1 MNAVR
6 RLLLIP
12 ALYASWLAMMAV
24 HELGHIMHAK
34 LSGGQVRRVEVPL
47 LGFSETFLRYDPH
60 PLFVAW
66 GGVVW
71 GSVIPLLAWLA
82 CPRKLKA
89 VRRALQFF
97 AGFCLIVNGAYIGVG
112 LARKTGDAGDLV
124 DYGVPVW
131 LLCALGGLG
140 LSCGLYLWHLLGSPP
155 RGQSAVT
162 S

>member
-6 RLLLIP
+6 QLLLIP

-112 LARKTGDAGDLV
+112 WARKTGDAGDLV

-131 LLCALGGLG
+131 LLCALGALG
-140 LSCGLYLWHLLGSPP
+140 LCGGLYLWHLLGSQEKRATP
-155 RGQSAVT
+155 
-162 S
+162 